1 MTAPRWRGDTST
13 APHDDDVLDAGVMA
27 ADLAGYTAMSEV
39 HGDQLAAEVGDE
51 LLGFMRTDVG
61 PGRVLTKG
69 LGDGVLA
76 VDVDPAHLA
85 RRALD
90 LLHQVGTTPERPRL
104 RVVLHHGPVV
114 RRGGDVYG
122 RTMNVAS
129 RLVEAAPDGRATATA
144 AFVRVTTDLAG
155 VTVGHPRRVSL
166 RSVRDPVEVHDLV
179 RCRDD
184 HLDRVDPVCR
194 MVLDPDD
201 PTVVWVHTA
210 AGLVAFC
217 STACA
222 DAAQQQA

>member
-1 MTAPRWRGDTST
+1 M
-13 APHDDDVLDAGVMA
+13 V

-39 HGDQLAAEVGDE
+39 HGDRVAAKVGDE
-51 LLGFMRTDVG
+51 LLEFMHTDLES
-61 PGRVLTKG
+61 GRLLTKG

-85 RRALD
+85 RRALE
-90 LLHQVGTTPERPRL
+90 LLHEVGTTPERPRL
-104 RVVLHHGPVV
+104 RVALHHGPVV

-129 RLVEAAPDGRATATA
+129 RLVESAPEGRATATG
-144 AFVRVTTDLAG
+144 AFVRVATDLAG
-155 VTVGHPRRVSL
+155 VTVGRPRRLSL

-194 MVLDPDD
+194 MALDPDD
-201 PTVVWVHTA
+201 PTVVWWRTA

-222 DAAQQQA
+222 HAAQQQA

>member
-1 MTAPRWRGDTST
+1 MTAPRWCGSTIPAARG
-13 APHDDDVLDAGVMA
+13 DDVLDAAVMV

-39 HGDQLAAEVGDE
+39 HGDRLAAEVGDE
-51 LLGFMRTDVG
+51 LLGFMHAEVG

-85 RRALD
+85 RRALA
-90 LLHQVGTTPERPRL
+90 LLHRIGTTPERPRL

-129 RLVEAAPDGRATATA
+129 RLAEAALDGRATATA
-144 AFVRVTTDLAG
+144 DFVRVATDLVG
-155 VTVGHPRRVSL
+155 VTVGRPRPVSL

-194 MVLDPDD
+194 MALDPDD
-201 PTVVWVHTA
+201 PTVLWRNRD
-210 AGLVAFC
+210 AGLMAFC
-217 STACA
+217 STGCA